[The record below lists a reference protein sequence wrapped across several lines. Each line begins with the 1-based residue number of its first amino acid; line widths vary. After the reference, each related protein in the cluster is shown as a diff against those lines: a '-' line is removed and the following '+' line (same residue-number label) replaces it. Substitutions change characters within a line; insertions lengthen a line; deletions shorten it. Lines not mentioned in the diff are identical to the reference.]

1 MARTIN
7 ADIERTVDEA
17 GRVWF
22 HGKDAVELLL
32 RGYNLLDLLFQP
44 TPEIDIYN
52 QNCARFDKTTFQIQ
66 SPGSINVAE
75 DAQRRLQ
82 TWWITEPFTNLPVR
96 ETVLRLCSTD
106 QERDRVKLEMDL
118 FEERG
123 LIPVL
128 RLIFMLV
135 DHFRRK
141 NIVWGV
147 GRGSSV
153 SSHVLYLIG
162 IHKINSLYYNLDI
175 REFLK

>member
-1 MARTIN
+1 MARAIN
-7 ADIERTVDEA
+7 ADIDREVDET

-32 RGYNLLDLLFQP
+32 RGYNLLDLLFHS

-52 QNCARFDKTTFQIQ
+52 QNCARFDKTTFQIR

-82 TWWITEPFTNLPVR
+82 TWWITEPFVNLPVR
-96 ETVLRLCSTD
+96 ETVLQWCSTD
-106 QERDRVKLEMDL
+106 QERDRVNLEMDL
-118 FEERG
+118 FEARG

-135 DHFRRK
+135 DHFRRN

-153 SSHVLYLIG
+153 ASYVLFRIG
-162 IHKINSLYYNLDI
+162 VHRVDALKYQLDI
-175 REFLK
+175 HEFLK